1 MFIIRTKCAM
11 CEKSHDARNKNC
23 RIRQQKMKKTKST
36 KIDEISFFSVK
47 QTSIRFVV
55 MLCSSSSEAHFSL
68 SNVERE
74 ELLASQN
81 DSQNN
86 SQKNPQND
94 PQNDSQNDSQN
105 RISFLESTSSE
116 SASESD
122 SCSFAVVSVL
132 NDLFAVTFV
141 DAFIQY
147 SMTLS
152 MTSSAHLD

>member
-1 MFIIRTKCAM
+1 M
-11 CEKSHDARNKNC
+11 CEEFHDVRNKNC
-23 RIRQQKMKKTKST
+23 RIHQQKMKKTKST

-47 QTSIRFVV
+47 QTSIKFVV
-55 MLCSSSSEAHFSL
+55 MLCSSSFKTSLSL
-68 SNVERE
+68 SNVKRE

-81 DSQNN
+81 DF
-86 SQKNPQND
+86 
-94 PQNDSQNDSQN
+94 QNDSQNDFQNDSQN
-105 RISFLESTSSE
+105 RISSLESASE

-147 SMTLS
+147 SMIFF
-152 MTSSAHLD
+152 MISSTHLD